1 MSRRLPPLNS
11 LRAFEAAARYLSF
24 TKAAE
29 ELHVTA
35 AAVSQ
40 QVKILEEYF
49 NVPLFRRLTRALML
63 TDAGQSVL
71 PVLQEGFDKLAEA
84 DRLLRNRQD
93 ERVLTVSVPPSFG
106 AKWLVPRLDRFR
118 QAHPEY
124 DVRIDATDVKVDF
137 RQDNTDIAL
146 RYGRGNYKG
155 LIAERLL
162 SEFVIPVCSPDL
174 QQGEHPLKK
183 PDDLRY
189 HTLLHVEWKMENEA
203 APNWRMWLRA
213 AGNEDIDSDRGP
225 RFSLETMAVQ
235 AASEGQGVALA
246 SSALVSDDI
255 AAGRLVRPFP
265 DTGKHETEFCYY
277 VVYPKV
283 HLERPK
289 VKAFRDWV
297 ISEVGAAPSP
307 R

>member
-49 NVPLFRRLTRALML
+49 NVLLFRRLTRALML

-213 AGNEDIDSDRGP
+213 AGIEDIDSDRGP

-265 DTGKHETEFCYY
+265 DTGKHETEFCY
-277 VVYPKV
+277 
-283 HLERPK
+283 
-289 VKAFRDWV
+289 
-297 ISEVGAAPSP
+297 
-307 R
+307 

>member
-11 LRAFEAAARYLSF
+11 FRAFEAAARYLSF

-40 QVKILEEYF
+40 QVKVLEEYF
-49 NVPLFRRLTRALML
+49 NVQLFRRLTRALML

-71 PVLQEGFDKLAEA
+71 PALQEGFDKLAEA

-118 QAHPEY
+118 HAYPDY

-137 RQDNTDIAL
+137 KQDNTDIAL

-155 LIAERLL
+155 LITESLL
-162 SEFVIPVCSPDL
+162 SEFVIPVCSPVL
-174 QQGEHPLKK
+174 LKGKYPLKK
-183 PDDLRY
+183 PEDLRH

-213 AGNEDIDSDRGP
+213 AGVENIDSDRGP

-246 SSALVSDDI
+246 SSALVQDDI
-255 AAGRLVRPFP
+255 AAGRLIRPFP
-265 DTGKHETEFCYY
+265 DTEKHETEFCYY
-277 VVYPKV
+277 VVYPKI

-297 ISEVGAAPSP
+297 TREVQSKL
-307 R
+307 